1 MVEITGKGFI
11 GKKKFGIIKQN
22 RSFDF
27 LNIKNIYE
35 RLQEEKILSAKIKNF
50 KRFPDETKK
59 MVLATK
65 LALFDA
71 KIENIK
77 DFGLMAV
84 SSEGSLNSNIKYFKD
99 YVDCGCK
106 MGRGSLF
113 IYTLPT
119 TPLAEIA
126 IAFGI
131 EGSLQFLTCSKPTLS
146 FALEY
151 GEDILKNNEAT
162 ALIIIVF
169 DVNEIISIVLENK

>member
-11 GKKKFGIIKQN
+11 GKNKFGIVKHN

-35 RLQEEKILSAKIKNF
+35 RLQEEKILSSKIKNF
-50 KRFPDETKK
+50 KRFPDYTKK
-59 MVLATK
+59 MLLATK
-65 LALFDA
+65 MAIFDA
-71 KIENIK
+71 KIKNK
-77 DFGLMAV
+77 KKFGLLAV
-84 SSEGSLNSNIKYFKD
+84 NKEGALDSNVKYFKD

-106 MGRGSLF
+106 LARGSLF

-131 EGSLQFLTCSKPTLS
+131 EGPLQFLTCSKPTLS
-146 FALEY
+146 FALEF
-151 GEDILKNNEAT
+151 GEDILKNKEAT
-162 ALIIIVF
+162 ALIIIF
-169 DVNEIISIVLENK
+169 SDLNEIISIVLENK